1 MRGRREG
8 GTREDGGWGRER
20 EREGERPRNLR
31 FHLVTRACPSRFSS
45 SPCGCSLD
53 GGWGPR
59 ETRPPA
65 GSRARHPSL
74 PLSRSVSP
82 FRSPPSLP
90 PLRRSRSDGGPPPV
104 PQPLLQPL
112 YNILA
117 LCFSSLVILAND
129 YEVRISVGPPGISGN
144 TWLGVFQSPG
154 LEHVT
159 LAERTLGW
167 TGMDS
172 IGRWRGE
179 GSGQRRRSRGGD
191 LFRWLF
197 SDTDWIERR
206 ID

>member
-1 MRGRREG
+1 M
-8 GTREDGGWGRER
+8 
-20 EREGERPRNLR
+20 
-31 FHLVTRACPSRFSS
+31 TRACPSRFSS

-144 TWLGVFQSPG
+144 VPG
-154 LEHVT
+154 IGTRDSRRKNARMDRDGFDWEM
-159 LAERTLGW
+159 ERRGKW
-167 TGMDS
+167 T
-172 IGRWRGE
+172 E
-179 GSGQRRRSRGGD
+179 EE
-191 LFRWLF
+191 
-197 SDTDWIERR
+197 IERR
-206 ID
+206 RFV